1 MEENLENFDGKC
13 YVFDNRN
20 GIDVNTINPKNIS
33 KCYHCNISCDTM
45 INCMNTV
52 CNKHTTMCQNCYDS
66 LDSCCSIECMN
77 SNTKR
82 DLYVDYFKN

>member
-1 MEENLENFDGKC
+1 
-13 YVFDNRN
+13 
-20 GIDVNTINPKNIS
+20 
-33 KCYHCNISCDTM
+33 
-45 INCMNTV
+45 MNTV

-82 DLYVDYFKN
+82 DLYVDYFKNINVNIW